1 MSAILTE
8 ILDIMISGLTTF
20 GQGIGAGLQ
29 AIVTSMFIDSTGG
42 TDKLSVFGGV
52 VAIFSA
58 IGLGVGLTR
67 LVYSWLV
74 SLGGRK

>member
-42 TDKLSVFGGV
+42 TDQLSVFGGV
-52 VAIFSA
+52 VAIFAA

-74 SLGGRK
+74 TLGGRK

>member
-8 ILDIMISGLTTF
+8 ILDILISGLTTF

-29 AIVTSMFIDSTGG
+29 TIVTSMFIDSTG
-42 TDKLSVFGGV
+42 DAQKLSIFGGV
-52 VAIFSA
+52 VTIFAA

-67 LVYSWLV
+67 MVYGWLV
-74 SLGGRK
+74 TLGGRK